1 MFIKFQLLDAQF
13 ACAYIYRYFLC
24 TMILCTM
31 KGNQSEHVRKAEKIR
46 FLSRRSRW
54 NCPNIGKVREGEMDR
69 DKVTE
74 REIEIMLER
83 RREKD
88 TVREGR

>member
-1 MFIKFQLLDAQF
+1 M
-13 ACAYIYRYFLC
+13 
-24 TMILCTM
+24 
-31 KGNQSEHVRKAEKIR
+31 RKAERIR

-54 NCPNIGKVREGEMDR
+54 NCPNIGKVREGEIDR
-69 DKVTE
+69 GKVTE

-88 TVREGR
+88 KIDRSR

>member
-1 MFIKFQLLDAQF
+1 M
-13 ACAYIYRYFLC
+13 
-24 TMILCTM
+24 
-31 KGNQSEHVRKAEKIR
+31 RKAEKIR

-54 NCPNIGKVREGEMDR
+54 NCPYICKVREGEIDR
-69 DKVTE
+69 GKVTE

-88 TVREGR
+88 KVREGR

>member
-1 MFIKFQLLDAQF
+1 M
-13 ACAYIYRYFLC
+13 
-24 TMILCTM
+24 
-31 KGNQSEHVRKAEKIR
+31 RKAEKIQ

-54 NCPNIGKVREGEMDR
+54 NCPNIGKVREGEIDIG
-69 DKVTE
+69 KVTE

-88 TVREGR
+88 KVREGR